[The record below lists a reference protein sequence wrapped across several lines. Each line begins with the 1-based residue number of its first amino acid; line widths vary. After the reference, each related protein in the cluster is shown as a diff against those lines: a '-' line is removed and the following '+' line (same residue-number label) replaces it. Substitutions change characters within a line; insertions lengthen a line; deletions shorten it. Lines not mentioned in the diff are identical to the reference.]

1 MNYHS
6 VEEGQVSKAID
17 NSPKSEIAASC
28 RWWKISE
35 MALFGSVVRE
45 DFRADSDIDVL
56 VSFAP
61 DAEWCFLDHVRMEQE
76 LEGILGRK
84 VDLVTR
90 KAVERSGNRARREAV
105 LSAARII
112 HAA

>member
-1 MNYHS
+1 MDYHS
-6 VEEGQVSKAID
+6 AEEGPVSKAID
-17 NSPKSEIAASC
+17 NLPKSEIAEFC
-28 RWWKISE
+28 RRWRISE
-35 MALFGSVVRE
+35 MALFGSVLRD

-61 DAEWCFLDHVRMEQE
+61 GAEWSLFDHVRMEEE
-76 LEGILGRK
+76 LGGILGRK

-90 KAVERSGNRARREAV
+90 KALERSRNPVRREAI